1 MGRRGEVLQYTD
13 AHNTKPDERASEPTR
28 ERERETSSRS
38 GQPSKKKG
46 GIV

>member
-28 ERERETSSRS
+28 ERKTSSRS